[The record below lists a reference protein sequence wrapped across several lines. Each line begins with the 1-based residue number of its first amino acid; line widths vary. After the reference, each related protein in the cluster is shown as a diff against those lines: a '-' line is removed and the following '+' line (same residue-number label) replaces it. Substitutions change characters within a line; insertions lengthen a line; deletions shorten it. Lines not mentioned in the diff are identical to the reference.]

1 MDKEVEDWQ
10 YTQDC
15 AESLWVRRE
24 SELGLQAAKQTPK
37 SLLLCKMWASTGELS
52 LPRYLFT
59 VTWQIWYVLYNG
71 MDFSFALQWIF
82 LT

>member
-10 YTQDC
+10 YNQDC

-37 SLLLCKMWASTGELS
+37 SLLLCKM
-52 LPRYLFT
+52 
-59 VTWQIWYVLYNG
+59 
-71 MDFSFALQWIF
+71 
-82 LT
+82 